1 MTFPTIPFGTVAQR
15 STSVFPSAF
24 GAKLLPVGVF
34 AIGRIAETGG
44 NIVILTIAPPIVT
57 LAIPICSSIAIVLQ
71 HSDEWIKR
79 GKTWNKG
86 EWIKRGKTRNTTTDN
101 TG

>member
-24 GAKLLPVGVF
+24 GAKFLPVGVL

-57 LAIPICSSIAIVLQ
+57 LAIPICSSIAIVLTLA
-71 HSDEWIKR
+71 SGTSEWMF
-79 GKTWNKG
+79 GK
-86 EWIKRGKTRNTTTDN
+86 
-101 TG
+101 